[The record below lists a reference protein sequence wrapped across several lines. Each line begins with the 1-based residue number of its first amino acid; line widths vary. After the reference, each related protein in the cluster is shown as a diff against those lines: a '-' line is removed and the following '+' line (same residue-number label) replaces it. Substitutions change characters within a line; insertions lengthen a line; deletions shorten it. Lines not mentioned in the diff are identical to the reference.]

1 MLPVQGYVPG
11 LAQEGRAMR
20 HALVLVALVF
30 AGCIENEFTLNNEP
44 VPSYF
49 RRPEPMAAMPSIT
62 PASTETAA
70 RVDAVGRQLLA
81 ANPQIGAK
89 PLFNTIGAPHVEVFH
104 RGTSDVF
111 VTEGLVKQCCSDG
124 QLAAVLSLEL
134 GKMIRER
141 EATVPNAVRTR
152 NALPPMDD
160 RLGPDDRMGGTTDHA
175 NWKDEVDYDIQR
187 KAQHKRLRLPEPTL
201 LARDYLA
208 KAGFPPDDLN
218 AVQPLLQEAAAKML
232 IEKQITAPAPNPST
246 GPY

>member
-1 MLPVQGYVPG
+1 
-11 LAQEGRAMR
+11 MR
-20 HALVLVALVF
+20 HALILAAMAFV
-30 AGCIENEFTLNNEP
+30 GCIETDEP
-44 VPSYF
+44 ALSYF
-49 RRPEPMAAMPSIT
+49 RRPEPLAAMPNIT

-81 ANPQIGAK
+81 ANPQIGSK
-89 PLFNTIGAPHVEVFH
+89 PLFHTVGAPHPEVFH
-104 RGTSDVF
+104 RGTTDVF
-111 VTEGLVKQCCSDG
+111 VTEGLVKQCAGDG
-124 QLAAVLSLEL
+124 QLAAVLCLEL

-141 EATVPNAVRTR
+141 EAAVPNAVRTR
-152 NALPPMDD
+152 DALPPMDD
-160 RLGPDDRMGGTTDHA
+160 RLGLDDRMGGATDHA
-175 NWKDEVDYDIQR
+175 NWKEEVDYDIQR

-232 IEKQITAPAPNPST
+232 IEKQITAPAGNMGT